1 MRIEVSSSIKDQI
14 ALKPVQLDADISR
27 AQKTPSGTPERANS
41 SQAEEKKP
49 EDALSA
55 LLKEDNF
62 NINFELSFHIHK
74 ETNQLIVQ
82 VLDPKTNEVIREIPP
97 EELLLLA
104 KKIHQLVGLLF
115 DKKI

>member
-1 MRIEVSSSIKDQI
+1 MHIESSSSMQNQI
-14 ALKPVQLDADISR
+14 ALKPVQLDADVTK
-27 AQKTPSGTPERANS
+27 AQQAPAGSPRANS
-41 SQAEEKKP
+41 SQAEEKQP
-49 EDALSA
+49 EDVLTA

-97 EELLLLA
+97 EELLLLS
-104 KKIHQLVGLLF
+104 KKIHQMVGLLF
-115 DKKI
+115 DKKV

>member
-1 MRIEVSSSIKDQI
+1 MHIESSSSMQNQI
-14 ALKPVQLDADISR
+14 VLKPVQLDADVTKAQR
-27 AQKTPSGTPERANS
+27 APAGSPERANS
-41 SQAEEKKP
+41 SQQEEKQP
-49 EDALSA
+49 EDVLTA

-97 EELLLLA
+97 EELLLLS
-104 KKIHQLVGLLF
+104 KKIHQMVGLLF
-115 DKKI
+115 DKKV